1 MSKWLVLY
9 ALIIG
14 AAAFALQ
21 WLSFQHAILVLPTR
35 AYIILIAMA
44 FMGLGLWAGYRLT
57 GKSKAG
63 AFVKNTRALSA
74 LGLTPREYQV
84 LEYLAAG
91 HANKEIARRLGV
103 SPNTIKTHLNRLYD
117 KLSVERRTQAV
128 NRARALALIP

>member
-1 MSKWLVLY
+1 MKKWLILY
-9 ALIIG
+9 AGLIG
-14 AAAFALQ
+14 AAAFGVQ
-21 WLSFQHAILVLPTR
+21 WLSLQHAMLVLPTR
-35 AYIILIAMA
+35 VYIVLIAMA
-44 FMGLGLWAGYRLT
+44 FMGLGLWAGYHLT
-57 GKSKAG
+57 GKGKAG
-63 AFVKNTRALSA
+63 AFVKNTKALSA
-74 LGLTPREYQV
+74 LRLSPREYQV